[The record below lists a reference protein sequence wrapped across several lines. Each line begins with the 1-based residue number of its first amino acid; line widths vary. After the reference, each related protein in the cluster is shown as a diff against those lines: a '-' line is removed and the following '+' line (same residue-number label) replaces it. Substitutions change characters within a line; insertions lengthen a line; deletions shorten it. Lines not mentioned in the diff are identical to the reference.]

1 MPEVPILNN
10 DRPYTIEVFDC
21 GDKEKI
27 EVLRINISSQGQS
40 PKIEMGKGYSKV
52 HPSDESSSISSS
64 TKVSIISMSHWNI
77 LHLRHLP
84 ILRNYRKSPNIRKKM
99 TSKL

>member
-10 DRPYTIEVFDC
+10 DRPYTIEVFEC

-40 PKIEMGKGYSKV
+40 PTIEMGKGYSKV

-64 TKVSIISMSHWNI
+64 TKVSIIEIRRWKN
-77 LHLRHLP
+77 LHLP
-84 ILRNYRKSPNIRKKM
+84 I
-99 TSKL
+99 